1 MTFRHAA
8 EEICRKVMFF
18 LIIFNLLTLKAKW
31 FATLTKTMEIMMNNV
46 VLMFSPTDEKTPYEE
61 ELVVARSIVHNFLK
75 RSPAWTKPERVLMS
89 LL

>member
-1 MTFRHAA
+1 MTFHHAA
-8 EEICRKVMFF
+8 KKICRKV
-18 LIIFNLLTLKAKW
+18 ISFNLLTLKAKW

-46 VLMFSPTDEKTPYEE
+46 VLMFSPTDEKTPYKG

-75 RSPAWTKPERVLMS
+75 RFPAWTKPERVLMS